1 MREDIINML
10 IYGND
15 SDLSTRYNFPIFVAN
30 MLSYSYKKLNSVYHR
45 SMIVNR
51 IESGY
56 YSNEKEIENMARDY
70 ISNCILYSPDH
81 GIGMLTSKCSLSEEE
96 ASEFIK
102 EYIKYNENLKE
113 LLSAELDVSNTNIQM
128 RDMVN
133 KLISSFLNSEK
144 NKTLQ
149 IN

>member
-10 IYGND
+10 IYDND
-15 SDLSTRYNFPIFVAN
+15 SDLSTRYNFPMFMAK

-56 YSNEKEIENMARDY
+56 YSSEKEIENMAHDY

-81 GIGMLTSKCSLSEEE
+81 GRSMLMSKCSLSEEE
-96 ASEFIK
+96 ANSYIN
-102 EYIKYNENLKE
+102 EYLKYNSNLKD

-128 RDMVN
+128 RDMIN
-133 KLISSFLNSEK
+133 RLINPFLNSEK